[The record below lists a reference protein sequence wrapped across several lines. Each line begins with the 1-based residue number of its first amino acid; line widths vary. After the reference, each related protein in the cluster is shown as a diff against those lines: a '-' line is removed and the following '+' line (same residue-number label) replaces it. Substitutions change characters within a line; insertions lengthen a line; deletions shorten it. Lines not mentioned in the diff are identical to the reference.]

1 MIVKPSGRILLLALA
16 LVMSL
21 VLLPACAPRDK
32 TVTVYTSVDRNFSE
46 LVFQDFEKKTG
57 IKVIAGY
64 DTEASKTTGLVNK
77 LIEEANNPQADVF
90 WNGEFSQTILLKEK
104 GILMPHDSPA
114 ATDIPAKYRDPEGL
128 WTAFGGRARV
138 ILVNTRLVEP
148 ADYPTRYADFL
159 ADRYP
164 ADQIGMAYPLF
175 GTTATHAAA
184 LYAHDGADAA
194 QAFFQALQDRGIR
207 IVDGNCVV
215 RDLVVDGQLM
225 FGITD
230 TDDALG
236 AVERGDPVAIVVPDQ
251 GPGEQGTLIVPN
263 SVALVKKSQPNE
275 NAQAFLDYILSP
287 ETEKYLAEIG
297 WIQAPVRDVGLS
309 AVGGVDWNL
318 VRTIDVPLS
327 QIYEQLEPSQSA
339 LKQIFIR

>member
-1 MIVKPSGRILLLALA
+1 MTVKPSVRILVLALA
-16 LVMSL
+16 LVLSL
-21 VLLPACAPRDK
+21 VLVSACAPREK
-32 TVTVYTSVDRNFSE
+32 TVTIYTSVDRNFSE

-57 IKVIAGY
+57 IKVRAGY

-77 LIEEANNPQADVF
+77 LIEEASNPQADVF

-104 GILMPHDSPA
+104 GILMPHESPA
-114 ATDIPAKYRDPEGL
+114 AADIPAKYRDPEGF

-138 ILVNTRLVEP
+138 ILVNTNLMQP
-148 ADYPTRYADFL
+148 ADYPARYEDFL
-159 ADRYP
+159 DARYP

-184 LYAHDGADAA
+184 LYAHEGADAA
-194 QAFFQALQDRGIR
+194 ETFFQALQDRGIR
-207 IVDGNCVV
+207 IVDGNGVV
-215 RDLVVDGQLM
+215 RDLVVDGQLL
-225 FGITD
+225 FGMTD

-251 GPGEQGTLIVPN
+251 GSGEKGTLIVPN
-263 SVALVKKSQPNE
+263 SVALVKKDRLNE

-297 WIQAPVRDVGLS
+297 WIQAPVRDVGLT
-309 AVGGVDWNL
+309 AAGGVDWNQ
-318 VRTIDVPLS
+318 VRTMDVPLD
-327 QIYEQLEPSQSA
+327 QIYQQLEPSQTA
-339 LKQIFIR
+339 LKQLFVR

>member
-1 MIVKPSGRILLLALA
+1 MNVKPSGRILLLILT
-16 LVMSL
+16 LLWSL
-21 VLLPACAPRDK
+21 MLFSACAPRPR

-46 LVFQDFEKKTG
+46 LVFQDFTQKTG
-57 IKVIAGY
+57 IRVIAGY

-77 LIEEANNPQADVF
+77 LIEEAQNPQADVF
-90 WNGEFSQTILLKEK
+90 WNGVFSQTLLLTDK
-104 GILMPHDSPA
+104 GILMPHLSPSA
-114 ATDIPAKYRDPEGL
+114 AGIPAKYRDPEGY

-138 ILVNTRLVEP
+138 ILVNTRLLQP
-148 ADYPTRYADFL
+148 ADYPARFADFL
-159 ADRYP
+159 DPRYP

-184 LYAHDGADAA
+184 LYARHGAAAA
-194 QAFFQALQDRGIR
+194 QTFFQALQERGIR
-207 IVDGNCVV
+207 IVDGNGVV

-251 GPGEQGTLIVPN
+251 GPAETGTLIVPN
-263 SVALVKKSQPNE
+263 TVALIKKSQPNE
-275 NAQAFLDYILSP
+275 NAQLFLDYLLSP
-287 ETEKYLAEIG
+287 DTEKYLAKIG
-297 WIQAPVRDVGLS
+297 WIQAPVRDIGLA
-309 AVGGVDWNL
+309 AVGGVDWNQ
-318 VRTIDVPLS
+318 VQTIDVALS
-327 QIYEQLEPSQSA
+327 QIYQQLESSQNA